1 MPFVP
6 VLNTVL
12 AEMRMSLD
20 GQQVENTLWFEAA
33 AAPTPADM
41 TSLADLLINWWVAN
55 YAPQASVNLQLVE
68 VVISDQTTATSA
80 QVSMAPE
87 EPALGTIVSDA
98 LPNNVSLTVSF
109 RTALRGRSFR
119 GRNYVVGIPES
130 AAALSHLGGAYVA
143 GWVVAYETLLSLIDT
158 DGTFDWVVVSKFSG
172 VDVNGDPIPRVAGV
186 TTPVTNVV
194 VVDDVVDSQR
204 RRLPGR
210 GN

>member
-6 VLNTVL
+6 VANTVL
-12 AEMRMSLD
+12 AELRMTLD

-33 AAPTPADM
+33 AGVNALIMSD
-41 TSLADLLINWWVAN
+41 LAQLLQDWWVAN
-55 YAPQASVNLQLVE
+55 YAPQTSVNLQLIE
-68 VVISDQTTATSA
+68 IVISDQTTATGL
-80 QVSMAPE
+80 QVTQSPGT
-87 EPALGTIVSDA
+87 PTLGTIVSDA
-98 LPNNVSLTVSF
+98 LPNNVSFTVSF

-130 AAALSHLGGAYVA
+130 VAALSHLQAGYVA
-143 GWVVAYETLLSLIDT
+143 GWQVAYAQLLSDLSAVGDWE
-158 DGTFDWVVVSKFSG
+158 WVVVSRFSG
-172 VDVNGDPIPRVAGV
+172 TDVDGDPIPRVAGI

-194 VVDDVVDSQR
+194 IVDDVVDSQR